1 MISLS
6 DDNQADI
13 VGALTSTSRYLDD
26 ILNFDN
32 PYFEGIVNQIC
43 PPGLLLNKGNT
54 SDTEAAFFDLHI
66 SISNSFVPPKVM
78 INAMTLIL

>member
-13 VGALTSTSRYLDD
+13 IGALTSTFRYLDD

-32 PYFEGIVNQIC
+32 PYFEGIVNQIY
-43 PPGLLLNKGNT
+43 PPELLLNKSNT
-54 SDTEAAFFDLHI
+54 SDTEAAFLDLHLF
-66 SISNSFVPPKVM
+66 ISNGFVPPKVM
-78 INAMTLIL
+78 INVMTLI